1 MKRSATNS
9 KLEASYRAVT
19 SSSPAWYAMGL
30 MKKQRDSASTSAA
43 EGVFKIGA
51 GLIPALRLTDA
62 KEVKGEE
69 GSNAWP
75 SPPPA

>member
-1 MKRSATNS
+1 
-9 KLEASYRAVT
+9 
-19 SSSPAWYAMGL
+19 
-30 MKKQRDSASTSAA
+30 MKKQRDSASASAA
-43 EGVFKIGA
+43 EGVIKIGA

-69 GSNAWP
+69 GNNAWL